1 MEKKRTPLLRESYQ
15 KEHRRRRKWRGLVA
29 VLGCVVAAGT
39 IGALTLPAITMSKP
53 ECGKE
58 EHQHSESCYGQSAVM
73 VCTDESRGVHQHTE
87 SCDGGQNCL
96 YADFVIH
103 EHDAGCWDAYKNLIC
118 QLPEIKEHEH
128 DGSCYQ
134 PGPDEVIDAGHV
146 HTDACFQMVQ
156 STEPTCNKAVAE
168 AHKHD
173 GSCYV
178 QERVLNCDKPTE
190 PSHTEARYD
199 ENGDLICALPEH
211 EGHEHTPECYEPKD
225 VLNCGKEETEGHIH
239 TDECYG
245 LVRGEKICPLEE
257 KEPVIKPGEPVL
269 SCDKPEIIAH
279 KHEGDC
285 FQTDPETK
293 ETYLVCTKREIL
305 THQHT
310 ASCWEPH
317 RIVVCGLEE
326 HTHDENC
333 DKAALLTEEEQK
345 PIDDLILIIDAMPD
359 FKAIE
364 DKLAELKDKADEA
377 ELTAYCEKTLAQ
389 LQEAFEIYN
398 SLTDDQKAAVTNAEK
413 LLDCE
418 YLLDELAANIP
429 PVEPDYT
436 AEFESAQYGK
446 ITAAVT
452 AEPGVV
458 PEGARFTLGE
468 GSDPEAD
475 GKAKGFL
482 DTLGVE
488 LLDMAL
494 LEMHFE
500 TDEGEVQPS
509 GMVEVTLNFE
519 NPILPGEGSI
529 FMLHLTDSEA
539 ENVTDHVVRDEDGVH
554 EVTFNTNGF
563 STYAMTR
570 ATASTTVT
578 VTNINTLTWNGTV
591 VAVLHKTGGGSLG
604 DCISDT
610 SSLAW
615 NIVIVV
621 EPENGVLKVKEV
633 NSRTGK
639 DENKRGMTVASGGF
653 FVVPISGIT
662 ISAEVGDTVTASSD
676 FWNTDQQYGY
686 NASGYGTLTFTSSA
700 EAYPR
705 QDKNNNVA
713 TVESADTS
721 QIINVNLY
729 NYGSNINEK
738 WRNDYNYPGF
748 QYPGGATTGGLGR
761 WNMAYGDN
769 IVADVGNND
778 WINVTGD
785 AAPGGAV
792 NGNGKDF
799 IEGAIGKTLGSDG
812 YPVLAYDSSSL
823 SWLFS
828 NNTYATKQNSANI
841 NGLFRYNPANGEYYY
856 DSRTNHAQYTNN
868 TFTLYDAWISSNFI
882 MYPFGNFLP
891 FNNINT
897 ETTHAPE
904 ADRQWFLDVAA
915 HAQYQY
921 NNGAD
926 ERYNTLAAA
935 IRDMVRDMDKLYGE
949 TWGAEQAVRKYFE
962 LEGLQNSDK
971 PVSVLPNIY
980 SIDYDLPTDFFFG
993 MDMDMT
999 FMMPKN
1005 GITGP
1010 NNDYNMVF
1018 RFVGD
1023 DDVWVYIDD
1032 VLFLDLTG
1040 IHRHKGGTIDFVN
1053 GVVNYYDLDPAT
1065 GDISTTPSK
1074 SYTFRQLLE
1083 AAGKDSSVLNA
1094 KGTFKDYTTHTFK
1107 FYFME
1112 RGSGSSVCKMNFNF
1126 PLLRQNSITVGKE
1139 LTVDDEEK
1147 RELLGDPDFRF
1158 QVLKDGAQSKKE
1170 IDPDTDLFIGEDV
1183 YFDIVDANN
1192 KVIDHGVTGPDGIFT
1207 LKAGQRAVFGGIKEN
1222 SGSYFVRELLDPDA
1236 FLQYGKVTV
1245 SGSTETTA
1253 TGTDVTIGNSTFKGL
1268 NGPVQDVSNGS
1279 TLFIFENHVDFNK
1292 LGALEISKVLEKG
1305 STADENK
1312 EFSFTVT
1319 LDGKPVPVGTE
1330 YTVRKTGTD
1339 ASDSDETK
1347 NVTTEG
1353 IITLKA
1359 GQTARISKI
1368 LAGSQFTVQETSDS
1382 ALGYTVTYA
1391 GGTVETTEEKGTY
1404 VSGEIKVNTAVAV
1417 EVTNAERGT
1426 EVELPGVKNLTN
1438 PDGEEHTFTFNLTEV
1453 SDSTGKTAVV
1463 NGLTQTATATFPAE
1477 NGGTTA
1483 DFKFVIPYLERNF
1496 TGEGTLP
1503 KTFYYKVT
1511 EQGDNSSAVQYDGTV
1526 YVAEVEVKKN
1536 EDGEMTASVI
1546 GFWKDGVKQS
1556 KPFSADFTN
1565 TLLSSLTIEKVIAGV
1580 TPPET
1585 QFTFQVTVIQGDT
1598 PVPGDFSYKVTQ
1610 KDGGEPTSGTLTLDS
1625 NGVGTVKL
1633 KGDEKL
1639 TIQGLPSGAS
1649 WTVKEMNAD
1658 GYKVTYKIGEADP
1671 EVGTEAKGKLPS
1683 EVSVEFT
1690 NEMHYELPQ
1699 TGGMGTF
1706 LYIFSG
1712 LALMGAAVLMYIS
1725 ALLRKQRK
1733 GAR

>member
-1 MEKKRTPLLRESYQ
+1 MKKERTPLLQEGYQ
-15 KEHRRRRKWRGLVA
+15 KERRRRRGWRGVVA
-29 VLGCVVAAGT
+29 VLGCFVAAGT
-39 IGALTLPAITMSKP
+39 IGALTLPAITMNKP
-53 ECGKE
+53 ACGIE
-58 EHQHSESCYGQSAVM
+58 EHQHSEDCYGQSALM
-73 VCTDESRGVHQHTE
+73 VCTAESRGVHQHTE
-87 SCDGGQNCL
+87 NCDGGQNCY
-96 YADFVIH
+96 YADFEIH
-103 EHDAGCWDAYKNLIC
+103 EHEAGCKDSYGNMIC
-118 QLPEIKEHEH
+118 QLPEIEEHAH
-128 DGSCYQ
+128 NDSCYK
-134 PGPDEVIDAGHV
+134 PGPDKVIVEGHT
-146 HTDACFQMVQ
+146 HTDACYEMVK
-156 STEPTCNKAVAE
+156 STEPTCNQEAAE
-168 AHKHD
+168 KHYHD
-173 GSCYV
+173 GNCYV
-178 QERVLNCDKPTE
+178 QEQVKVCEKPTE
-190 PSHTEARYD
+190 ASHTEECYD
-199 ENGDLICALPEH
+199 ENGTLICELAEH
-211 EGHEHTPECYEPKD
+211 AGHEHTPECYKLEN
-225 VLNCGKEETEGHIH
+225 VLHCEKKETEGHDH
-239 TDECYG
+239 TEECYG
-245 LVRGEKICPLEE
+245 MVRGTKICNKEE
-257 KEPVIKPGEPVL
+257 RQPVTEPGDPVL
-269 SCDKPEIIAH
+269 ICKKPEIIAH

-285 FQTDPETK
+285 FYTDPETK
-293 ETYLVCTKREIL
+293 ETYLVCTQREVL
-305 THQHT
+305 SHQHT
-310 ASCWEPH
+310 ASCWEP
-317 RIVVCGLEE
+317 RKVIVCGLDE
-326 HTHDENC
+326 HEHDEKC
-333 DKAALLTEEEQK
+333 DQAAELTEEEKQQV
-345 PIDDLILIIDAMPD
+345 DDLIFMIGAMPS
-359 FKAIE
+359 AEQIE
-364 DKLAELKDKADEA
+364 DELAKLKDDEA

-389 LQEAFEIYN
+389 LREAFEIYN
-398 SLTDDQKAAVTNAEK
+398 GLTEGQQAAVTNAAK

-418 YLLDELAANIP
+418 YLLEILAAYIP

-436 AEFESAQYGK
+436 AEFVSSRYGK
-446 ITAAVT
+446 ITATVM

-458 PEGARFTLGE
+458 PEGARFTLGD
-468 GSDPEAD
+468 GSDPDAG
-475 GKAKGFL
+475 GKVQGFL

-488 LLDMAL
+488 LLDMAQ

-500 TDEGEVQPS
+500 ADGEVVQPTGS
-509 GMVEVTLNFE
+509 VTVTLNFE
-519 NPILPGEGSI
+519 NPIFPGEGSI

-554 EVTFNTNGF
+554 EVTFNTSGF

-570 ATASTTVT
+570 ATAATTVT
-578 VTNINTLTWNGTV
+578 VTDINHVSWSGPYVIVLHNSNGGTV
-591 VAVLHKTGGGSLG
+591 AGCTGVG
-604 DCISDT
+604 T
-610 SSLAW
+610 STFQY
-615 NIVIVV
+615 NTVIAV

-633 NSRTGK
+633 NSAN
-639 DENKRGMTVASGGF
+639 ESKRDMSVAAGGF
-653 FVVPISGIT
+653 FVVYNPSNVGAIGV
-662 ISAEVGDTVTASSD
+662 EPGDTVTASSD
-676 FWNTDQQYGY
+676 FWNTNQQYGY

-700 EAYPR
+700 EAYLRP
-705 QDKNNNVA
+705 DKNNNVP

-761 WNMAYGDN
+761 WNMDYGDN
-769 IVADVGNND
+769 IVADTTDNE
-778 WINVTGD
+778 WINVTGAD
-785 AAPGGAV
+785 APGGAV

-812 YPVLAYDSSSL
+812 YPVLAYDNSSL

-841 NGLFRYNPANGEYYY
+841 NGLFRYNPTNGEYYY
-856 DSRTNHAQYTNN
+856 DSRTNHAQYANN

-904 ADRQWFLDVAA
+904 ANRQWFLDVAA

-935 IRDMVRDMDKLYGE
+935 IRDMVRDMDDRYPEG
-949 TWGAEQAVRKYFE
+949 WGAEQAVREYFK

-971 PVSVLPNIY
+971 PVGVLPNIY

-999 FMMPKN
+999 FMMPKD

-1010 NNDYNMVF
+1010 YNNYDMVF

-1040 IHRHKGGTIDFVN
+1040 IHRHKGGTIDFVH
-1053 GVVNYYDLDPAT
+1053 GVVSYYDLDPAT

-1074 SYTFRQLLE
+1074 TYTFKQLLE
-1083 AAGKDSSVLNA
+1083 AAGKDSSVLNG

-1158 QVLKDGAQSKKE
+1158 QVLKDGVQSKQE

-1183 YFDIVDANN
+1183 NFDIVDANN
-1192 KVIDHGVTGPDGIFT
+1192 KVIDHGVTGPDGIFV
-1207 LKAGQRAVFGGIKEN
+1207 LKAGERAVFSGINEN
-1222 SGSYFVRELLDPDA
+1222 SDRYFVRELLDTDA
-1236 FLQYGKVTV
+1236 FQQYGKVTV
-1245 SGSTETTA
+1245 SGSSETTA

-1279 TLFIFENHVDFNK
+1279 TLFIFENHVDFHK
-1292 LGALEISKVLEKG
+1292 LGSLEINKVLADG
-1305 STADENK
+1305 STADENT

-1319 LDGKPVPVGTE
+1319 LDGKPIPVGTK
-1330 YTVRKTGTD
+1330 YTVRDTGTD
-1339 ASDSDETK
+1339 ASDDDEEK
-1347 NVTTEG
+1347 NVATDG

-1359 GQTARISKI
+1359 GQTAKISKI

-1511 EQGDNSSAVQYDGTV
+1511 EQTDSTAVKYDETV
-1526 YVAEVEVKKN
+1526 YIAEVIVDKAEN
-1536 EDGEMTASVI
+1536 GNLTANVTK
-1546 GFWKDGVKQS
+1546 FWKNGEEQS
-1556 KPFSADFTN
+1556 EPMISADFTN

-1580 TPPET
+1580 TPADTE
-1585 QFTFQVTVIQGDT
+1585 FTFQVTVKQEDT
-1598 PVPGDFSYKVTQ
+1598 PVSGKYPYKLTQ
-1610 KDGGEPTSGTLTLDS
+1610 KDSSEPIFGTLILDT
-1625 NGVGTVKL
+1625 NGTGTVKL
-1633 KGDEKL
+1633 KGGQSV
-1639 TIQGLPSGAS
+1639 TIQDLPSGAS
-1649 WTVKEMNAD
+1649 WTVRETNAD
-1658 GYKVTYKIGEADP
+1658 GYTVTYKIGDAEVVAGNEAN
-1671 EVGTEAKGKLPS
+1671 GTLPG
-1683 EVSVEFT
+1683 EVSVVFT
-1690 NEMHYELPQ
+1690 NEMHYALPEA
-1699 TGGMGTF
+1699 GGTGTF
-1706 LYIFSG
+1706 PYIFSG
-1712 LALMGAAVLMYIS
+1712 LALTGAAALMYIS
-1725 ALLRKQRK
+1725 ALLRKRRK